1 MLVQMFLF
9 QCMVLKKA
17 FNYGQKKI
25 LEKWRDKINTNF
37 YSNFTVGINAVDT
50 SRAVVQHSS
59 AYDTGNG
66 AGTYVNDVLLRT
78 RQVYLNTST
87 QLVGQARNSVGSGS
101 SLTSAGAG
109 QVTEYYA

>member
-1 MLVQMFLF
+1 MAR
-9 QCMVLKKA
+9 KKSWRSGEIKSTQTFTYA
-17 FNYGQKKI
+17 DSSNFNA
-25 LEKWRDKINTNF
+25 
-37 YSNFTVGINAVDT
+37 NFTVGINAVDT

-66 AGTYVNDVLLRT
+66 VGTYVNDVLLRT
-78 RQVYLNTST
+78 RQVYINSST
-87 QLVGQARNSVGSGS
+87 QLVGQARNSVGSGG